1 MHKSWKFT
9 KNCRK
14 ELLYRAKL
22 LAIFYGL
29 HVEIS
34 HQLTNNQVKWVYS
47 AMVSPGSEKK
57 NNAPQTRSLPAAGLE
72 SIVMSPSGVSSQHR
86 FSCIQRGKKSF
97 DSNYYMNFVYW
108 KFHTYIQI
116 DTDLTDVCRK
126 FYGHLNIILSVVGR
140 CANEMAAIHLTK
152 TYCSPILTYGC
163 EAWTLSERSLHTVSV
178 VWNNCFRKDF

>member
-1 MHKSWKFT
+1 MLP
-9 KNCRK
+9 RP
-14 ELLYRAKL
+14 A
-22 LAIFYGL
+22 AG
-29 HVEIS
+29 
-34 HQLTNNQVKWVYS
+34 
-47 AMVSPGSEKK
+47 
-57 NNAPQTRSLPAAGLE
+57 PQTRSLPAAGLE

-152 TYCSPILTYGC
+152 MFTDFDLWLWGLDVIREEFTYSKCCVEQLFQKGFLSFAGEREYKTLT
-163 EAWTLSERSLHTVSV
+163 V
-178 VWNNCFRKDF
+178 VL